1 MFLSKS
7 VLLVLCLNFLV
18 LTVFHYLSLFH
29 SNNKLW
35 KFVYSGW
42 CFFPLV
48 VLYPVMGWFA
58 DSRFG
63 RFRSIKY
70 GIWISWFVS
79 ILSSL
84 LAIVKHKLGDHLF
97 LSVFDIVFYSTM
109 GIGVGLFQA
118 NIIQFGV
125 DQLTDASSADLTSY
139 INWYTWTFFASETV
153 VDMSQKCGKQFQFHF
168 IFTLVPPVCLTLAV
182 LLILFFNKYLIIE
195 PVTPNPLKL
204 IFNVLQYAK
213 KNKYPKQRSA
223 FTYWDDKRYSRID
236 LGMNKY
242 GGPFSTEEVENV
254 KTFFR
259 ILVLIGIMSS
269 FVGMG
274 YTYVALINRAVNA
287 AHKSAWSLA
296 CLKTR
301 FILNLGS
308 YLVVVFI
315 PLYEIILRIIRP
327 NFLLSSR
334 SKFFGG
340 IVCLL
345 VNLVIHLIL
354 YKVARTDVMIESE
367 SSSNHSFCA
376 LYAYTDSSYAIDYHY
391 VPIPKL
397 FEGLSK
403 ILLFGSTLEFLCAQS
418 PYSMKGILFGMLYAS
433 CSVFVVLTYIGFIP
447 FHFEVGNI
455 NWADVPMHGCGFWF
469 FVVYLGVSLILT
481 TLFAVMNCTYKKRQ
495 RSEALPSEHYFAEG
509 YYDHSVECMHD
520 ASS

>member
-18 LTVFHYLSLFH
+18 LTLFHYLSLFH

-35 KFVYSGW
+35 KEEKFIYSGW

-48 VLYPVMGWFA
+48 VLYPVMGWLA

-63 RFRSIKY
+63 RFRSIQC

-84 LAIVKHKLGDHLF
+84 LAIMKYKLDDPSF
-97 LSVFDIVFYSTM
+97 LSGFDVVLFSIM
-109 GIGVGLFQA
+109 GVGLGLFQA

-125 DQLTDASSADLTSY
+125 DQLIDASSADLTSY
-139 INWYTWTFFASETV
+139 INWYTWTFFASEV
-153 VDMSQKCGKQFQFHF
+153 VIDVSQKCGEQFQFHF
-168 IFTLVPPVCLTLAV
+168 AFTLVPPVCLTLAV
-182 LLILFFNKYLIIE
+182 LLIIFFNKHLIIE

-204 IFNVLQYAK
+204 IFNVLKYAR

-259 ILVLIGIMSS
+259 ILVLIGMMSS

-274 YTYVALINRAVNA
+274 YTYVALINRVVNVSS
-287 AHKSAWSLA
+287 KSAWNLE

-308 YLVVVFI
+308 YIVVVFI
-315 PLYEIILRIIRP
+315 
-327 NFLLSSR
+327 
-334 SKFFGG
+334 
-340 IVCLL
+340 
-345 VNLVIHLIL
+345 
-354 YKVARTDVMIESE
+354 
-367 SSSNHSFCA
+367 
-376 LYAYTDSSYAIDYHY
+376 
-391 VPIPKL
+391 
-397 FEGLSK
+397 
-403 ILLFGSTLEFLCAQS
+403 LCMS
-418 PYSMKGILFGMLYAS
+418 
-433 CSVFVVLTYIGFIP
+433 
-447 FHFEVGNI
+447 
-455 NWADVPMHGCGFWF
+455 
-469 FVVYLGVSLILT
+469 
-481 TLFAVMNCTYKKRQ
+481 
-495 RSEALPSEHYFAEG
+495 
-509 YYDHSVECMHD
+509 
-520 ASS
+520 